1 MPETDT
7 VQLSIFIIALHP
19 CEQPVITVY
28 TGCKLN
34 FFTVF
39 DKADSAAHIIFGV
52 TLNAFIFQ
60 IICQLFN
67 RIRRRTHYN
76 FSAVY
81 LCHILRAANDPEKC
95 RERRKTVEGVE
106 FCRRKTDDNSK
117 TADTATG
124 IAMIII
130 RFPILVIKWT
140 PFNFQALLKHC
151 IYYYLYNSILCF
163 FVKPILYYFTVL
175 C

>member
-1 MPETDT
+1 MQTE
-7 VQLSIFIIALHP
+7 
-19 CEQPVITVY
+19 
-28 TGCKLN
+28 

-39 DKADSAAHIIFGV
+39 DKADPAAHIIFGV

-81 LCHILRAANDPEKC
+81 LCRILRAAYDPENAGNEEKQLKVLNFAA
-95 RERRKTVEGVE
+95 E
-106 FCRRKTDDNSK
+106 KTDDNSK

-124 IAMIII
+124 IAMIMI

-140 PFNFQALLKHC
+140 PFNLQALLKHC
-151 IYYYLYNSILCF
+151 ICYYIYNSILCF
-163 FVKPILYYFTVL
+163 LSSPSCIILLYCAKLAVNCAIFFAL
-175 C
+175 PEAIQK